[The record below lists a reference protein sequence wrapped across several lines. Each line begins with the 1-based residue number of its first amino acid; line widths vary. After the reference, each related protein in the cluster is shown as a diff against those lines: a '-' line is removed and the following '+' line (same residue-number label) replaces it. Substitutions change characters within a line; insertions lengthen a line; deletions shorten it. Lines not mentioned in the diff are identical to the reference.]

1 MIYAHESEEIIKKLN
16 LKTFEAEYKVMIIW
30 QPERMNP
37 SCSNKLLKMLEEP
50 PPKTLFLLIS
60 VLPSLIIPTL
70 LSRLQMI
77 RITGIENSLLKESLT
92 NRLDVSEIEIE
103 NAVKL
108 ANGNYIKAL
117 EFIYSS
123 DERIYN
129 FELFQNWMRLCYKK
143 DIPGIMEWVDKIS
156 ILGREKKKAFLTYA
170 LDLIR
175 QNFLLNQI
183 PEYEDRFIRL
193 PQDENLFAKN
203 FSPFIREQNINQLSN
218 LINKAIGD
226 IEANAYPKTVFLDS
240 SIQLMNLI
248 GR

>member
-1 MIYAHESEEIIKKLN
+1 M
-16 LKTFEAEYKVMIIW
+16 
-30 QPERMNP
+30 
-37 SCSNKLLKMLEEP
+37 
-50 PPKTLFLLIS
+50 
-60 VLPSLIIPTL
+60 
-70 LSRLQMI
+70 
-77 RITGIENSLLKESLT
+77 
-92 NRLDVSEIEIE
+92 DVSEAEID

-117 EFIYSS
+117 EFVYSS

-129 FELFQNWMRLCYKK
+129 FELFQSWMRLCYKK

-156 ILGREKKKAFLTYA
+156 MLGREKKKAFLTYA

-175 QNFLLNQI
+175 QNFLLNQV

-203 FSPFIREQNINQLSN
+203 FSPFIREHNINQLSQ
-218 LINKAIGD
+218 LINKAISD

-240 SIQLMNLI
+240 SIQVMGLI